1 LLQFLVCVHRS
12 AEQVHAMKKKNALI
26 RIIYIWLHPVIC
38 YVLLI
43 ATNAL
48 VQLAAAVSEDNNGS
62 VESNDRLR
70 HTVSIGLCIVVLVM
84 VLMRLLHKGVIDHL
98 RTTGRAMHVLFKIC
112 VAFTHLSLY
121 WMVQNNLYFILANS
135 FLCTFTNVVE
145 MAIPM
150 FTQSRAV
157 DILFVRTTVDAAKAP
172 GAQKELNANR
182 KSVLALQAERGSS
195 PGGSHSISKS
205 GRNSPSPLTSGLS
218 GHAVEL
224 QVQHSARHDAS
235 PVIRNALHATPH
247 TAGHTQHDRHSQHP
261 HGSQSSHSQP
271 QESQRSA
278 LPVEASE
285 DDGGNKQFAAILP
298 DAEANEAN
306 DHEETRDSRSSTKSS
321 PDAEDMA

>member
-1 LLQFLVCVHRS
+1 LQFLVCVHRS

-38 YVLLI
+38 YVLLV

-48 VQLAAAVSEDNNGS
+48 VQLATAVAGHDNGS
-62 VESNDRLR
+62 VDSNDRLR
-70 HTVSIGLCIVVLVM
+70 HTVSIGLCSVVLIM
-84 VLMRLLHKGVIDHL
+84 VLMRVQHKGVVDHL
-98 RTTGRAMHVLFKIC
+98 RTTGRQIHVVFKIC

-121 WMVQNNLYFILANS
+121 WMVQDNLYFILANS

-150 FTQSRAV
+150 FTQSHAV
-157 DILFVRTTVDAAKAP
+157 DILFMRTTVDAAKAP

-205 GRNSPSPLTSGLS
+205 GRNSPSPLTSGVS

-224 QVQHSARHDAS
+224 QLQHSARHDAS
-235 PVIRNALHATPH
+235 PVIRNALHGTSH
-247 TAGHTQHDRHSQHP
+247 TAGHTQHDRHSQRP
-261 HGSQSSHSQP
+261 HDNQSSHSQP
-271 QESQRSA
+271 QESQPSA
-278 LPVEASE
+278 SPVEASE

-298 DAEANEAN
+298 DAETNGTG
-306 DHEETRDSRSSTKSS
+306 DHGGRHDTESATSSH
-321 PDAEDMA
+321 DAEDIA